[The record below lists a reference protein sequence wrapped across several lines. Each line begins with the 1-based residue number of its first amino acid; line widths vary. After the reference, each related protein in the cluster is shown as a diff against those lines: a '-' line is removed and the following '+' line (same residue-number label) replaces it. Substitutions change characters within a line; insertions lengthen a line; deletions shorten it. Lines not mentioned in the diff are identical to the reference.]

1 MKRFIGVFNDLTQ
14 IFKRADVHDLG
25 VEILASKNTL
35 HLSAAMY
42 YPLTTLGHGCI
53 YTF

>member
-14 IFKRADVHDLG
+14 IFERADVHDLG
-25 VEILASKNTL
+25 VEILASK
-35 HLSAAMY
+35 Y